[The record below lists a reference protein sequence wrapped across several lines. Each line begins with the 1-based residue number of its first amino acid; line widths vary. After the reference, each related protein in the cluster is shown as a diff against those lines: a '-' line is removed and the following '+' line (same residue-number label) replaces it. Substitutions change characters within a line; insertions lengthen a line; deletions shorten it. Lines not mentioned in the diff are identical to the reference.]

1 MKKVKIGSVG
11 LGRLG
16 YEHACNIANLVPGAE
31 LTALCDVDEKRV
43 KEVAAELGV
52 PYTYT
57 DVAEMVKNPE
67 LDAIVIV
74 SPSMYHA
81 DHIKLAL
88 DAGKHVFC
96 DKPLDTTI
104 EKCKQAEKAVEAH
117 PDKVFMLGFMRRFD
131 DSYAEA
137 KQRIDNGDIGK
148 VVLVRSYTQDPRT
161 TIEGTLKFA
170 PHSGGQFLDMCVHDI
185 DLIRWFTGSNIKK
198 VWGIGGVFEFDL
210 YRELNDADNA
220 AATVQCENGAMGF
233 MFTNRTHGAGCNVE
247 TEIIGTHG
255 RTVTT
260 LKATGQDRFHN
271 YFFPFTEGFDY
282 AAANDFDSVRHKAD
296 EMTCAVMMELVQG
309 EGGVLPLEP
318 DFVKQVEAFCRE
330 RDILLIIDEV
340 QTGIGRT
347 GSLFC
352 FQQYGIRPDVVT
364 MAKGLGGGVPIGAV
378 LAAESCSN
386 VLTPGTHATTFGGT
400 PLVCAAA
407 NAVLDTVGDGQFL
420 AQVKEK
426 GEYLKSG
433 ILSIGSPNILGVRGM
448 GLMLGIIVEDGK
460 HAAYANKL
468 IEKGVL
474 ALTAGKNAVR
484 LLPPLTISRE
494 EMDEALTIMKE
505 VF

>member
-1 MKKVKIGSVG
+1 MTYQELKAEENKYVMNTYGRFPIALDHGEGATLWDIEGKKYIDLASGIGVNCM
-11 LGRLG
+11 G
-16 YEHACNIANLVPGAE
+16 YNNPAIVDAITNQAHKLTHVSNLFTTEPMVQVAKKLVEKTHLNGKVFFANSGAE
-31 LTALCDVDEKRV
+31 ANEG
-43 KEVAAELGV
+43 A
-52 PYTYT
+52 
-57 DVAEMVKNPE
+57 
-67 LDAIVIV
+67 
-74 SPSMYHA
+74 
-81 DHIKLAL
+81 IKLAR
-88 DAGKHVFC
+88 KYSF
-96 DKPLDTTI
+96 DKYGEGRYKIVT
-104 EKCKQAEKAVEAH
+104 
-117 PDKVFMLGFMRRFD
+117 
-131 DSYAEA
+131 
-137 KQRIDNGDIGK
+137 
-148 VVLVRSYTQDPRT
+148 LVNS
-161 TIEGTLKFA
+161 F
-170 PHSGGQFLDMCVHDI
+170 
-185 DLIRWFTGSNIKK
+185 
-198 VWGIGGVFEFDL
+198 
-210 YRELNDADNA
+210 
-220 AATVQCENGAMGF
+220 
-233 MFTNRTHGAGCNVE
+233 
-247 TEIIGTHG
+247 HG

-309 EGGVLPLEP
+309 EGGVLPLDKE
-318 DFVKQVEAFCRE
+318 FVQQVEAFCRE

-364 MAKGLGGGVPIGAV
+364 MAKGLGGGVPVGAV

-420 AQVKEK
+420 EKVKEK
-426 GEYLKSG
+426 GEYLKNG

-448 GLMLGIIVEDGK
+448 GLMLAIIVEDGK

-468 IEKGVL
+468 LEKGVIG
-474 ALTAGKNAVR
+474 LTAGKNAVR
-484 LLPPLTISRE
+484 LLPPLTISKE

>member
-1 MKKVKIGSVG
+1 MTYQELKAEENKYVMNTYGRFPIALDHGEGATLWDIEGKKYIDLASGIGVNCM
-11 LGRLG
+11 G
-16 YEHACNIANLVPGAE
+16 YNNPAIVDAITNQAHKLTHVSNLFTTEPMVQVAKKLVEKTHLNGKVFFANSGAE
-31 LTALCDVDEKRV
+31 ANEG
-43 KEVAAELGV
+43 A
-52 PYTYT
+52 
-57 DVAEMVKNPE
+57 
-67 LDAIVIV
+67 
-74 SPSMYHA
+74 
-81 DHIKLAL
+81 IKLAR
-88 DAGKHVFC
+88 KYSF
-96 DKPLDTTI
+96 DKYGEGRYKIVT
-104 EKCKQAEKAVEAH
+104 
-117 PDKVFMLGFMRRFD
+117 
-131 DSYAEA
+131 
-137 KQRIDNGDIGK
+137 
-148 VVLVRSYTQDPRT
+148 LVNS
-161 TIEGTLKFA
+161 F
-170 PHSGGQFLDMCVHDI
+170 
-185 DLIRWFTGSNIKK
+185 
-198 VWGIGGVFEFDL
+198 
-210 YRELNDADNA
+210 
-220 AATVQCENGAMGF
+220 
-233 MFTNRTHGAGCNVE
+233 
-247 TEIIGTHG
+247 HG

-309 EGGVLPLEP
+309 EGGVLPLEKE
-318 DFVKQVEAFCRE
+318 FVHQVEAFCRE

>member
-1 MKKVKIGSVG
+1 MTYQELKAAENKYVMNTYGRFPIALDHGEGATVWDVEGKKYIDLASGIGVNCM
-11 LGRLG
+11 G
-16 YEHACNIANLVPGAE
+16 YNNKAIIDAITNQAHKLMHVSNLFTTEPMVQVAKKLVEKTHLNGKVFFANSGAE
-31 LTALCDVDEKRV
+31 ANEG
-43 KEVAAELGV
+43 A
-52 PYTYT
+52 
-57 DVAEMVKNPE
+57 
-67 LDAIVIV
+67 
-74 SPSMYHA
+74 
-81 DHIKLAL
+81 IKLAR
-88 DAGKHVFC
+88 KYSF
-96 DKPLDTTI
+96 DKYGEGRYKIVT
-104 EKCKQAEKAVEAH
+104 
-117 PDKVFMLGFMRRFD
+117 
-131 DSYAEA
+131 
-137 KQRIDNGDIGK
+137 
-148 VVLVRSYTQDPRT
+148 LVNS
-161 TIEGTLKFA
+161 F
-170 PHSGGQFLDMCVHDI
+170 
-185 DLIRWFTGSNIKK
+185 
-198 VWGIGGVFEFDL
+198 
-210 YRELNDADNA
+210 
-220 AATVQCENGAMGF
+220 
-233 MFTNRTHGAGCNVE
+233 
-247 TEIIGTHG
+247 HG

-282 AAANDFDSVRHKAD
+282 AVANDFDSVRQKAD

-309 EGGVLPLEP
+309 EGGVLPLDRE
-318 DFVKQVEAFCRE
+318 FVKQVEAFCRE

-352 FQQYGIRPDVVT
+352 FQQYGIRPDIVT

-420 AQVKEK
+420 QQVKEK
-426 GEYLKSG
+426 GEYLKNG
-433 ILSIGSPNILGVRGM
+433 ILSIDSPNILGVRGM
-448 GLMLGIIVEDGK
+448 GLMLAIIVEDGK
-460 HAAYANKL
+460 HAVFANKL

-484 LLPPLTISRE
+484 LLPPLTISKE

>member
-1 MKKVKIGSVG
+1 MTYQELKAEENKYVMNTYGRFPIALDHGEGATLWDIEGKKYIDLASGIGVNCM
-11 LGRLG
+11 G
-16 YEHACNIANLVPGAE
+16 YNNPAIVDAITNQAHKLTHVSNLFTTEPMVQVAKKLVEKTHLNGKVFFANSGAE
-31 LTALCDVDEKRV
+31 ANEG
-43 KEVAAELGV
+43 A
-52 PYTYT
+52 
-57 DVAEMVKNPE
+57 
-67 LDAIVIV
+67 
-74 SPSMYHA
+74 
-81 DHIKLAL
+81 IKLAR
-88 DAGKHVFC
+88 KYSF
-96 DKPLDTTI
+96 DKYGEGRYKIVT
-104 EKCKQAEKAVEAH
+104 
-117 PDKVFMLGFMRRFD
+117 
-131 DSYAEA
+131 
-137 KQRIDNGDIGK
+137 
-148 VVLVRSYTQDPRT
+148 LVNS
-161 TIEGTLKFA
+161 F
-170 PHSGGQFLDMCVHDI
+170 
-185 DLIRWFTGSNIKK
+185 
-198 VWGIGGVFEFDL
+198 
-210 YRELNDADNA
+210 
-220 AATVQCENGAMGF
+220 
-233 MFTNRTHGAGCNVE
+233 
-247 TEIIGTHG
+247 HG

-309 EGGVLPLEP
+309 EGGVLPLDKE
-318 DFVKQVEAFCRE
+318 FVQQVEAFCRE

-407 NAVLDTVGDGQFL
+407 NAVLDTVWDGQFL

-426 GEYLKSG
+426 GEYLKNG

-484 LLPPLTISRE
+484 LLPPLTISKE

>member
-1 MKKVKIGSVG
+1 MTYQELKAEENKYVMNTYGRFPIALDHGEGATLWDIEGKKYIDLASGIGVNCM
-11 LGRLG
+11 G
-16 YEHACNIANLVPGAE
+16 YNNPAIVDAITNQAHKLTHVSNLFTTEPMVQVAKKLVEKTHLNGKVFFANSGAE
-31 LTALCDVDEKRV
+31 ANEG
-43 KEVAAELGV
+43 A
-52 PYTYT
+52 
-57 DVAEMVKNPE
+57 
-67 LDAIVIV
+67 
-74 SPSMYHA
+74 
-81 DHIKLAL
+81 IKLAR
-88 DAGKHVFC
+88 KYSF
-96 DKPLDTTI
+96 DKYGEGRYKIVT
-104 EKCKQAEKAVEAH
+104 
-117 PDKVFMLGFMRRFD
+117 
-131 DSYAEA
+131 
-137 KQRIDNGDIGK
+137 
-148 VVLVRSYTQDPRT
+148 LVNS
-161 TIEGTLKFA
+161 F
-170 PHSGGQFLDMCVHDI
+170 
-185 DLIRWFTGSNIKK
+185 
-198 VWGIGGVFEFDL
+198 
-210 YRELNDADNA
+210 
-220 AATVQCENGAMGF
+220 
-233 MFTNRTHGAGCNVE
+233 
-247 TEIIGTHG
+247 HG

-309 EGGVLPLEP
+309 EGGVLPLEKE
-318 DFVKQVEAFCRE
+318 FVQQVEAFCRE

-364 MAKGLGGGVPIGAV
+364 MAKGLGGGVPVGAV

-400 PLVCAAA
+400 PIVCAAA

-420 AQVKEK
+420 AKVKEK
-426 GEYLKSG
+426 GEYLKNG

-448 GLMLGIIVEDGK
+448 GLMLAIIVEDGK

-468 IEKGVL
+468 LEKGVIG
-474 ALTAGKNAVR
+474 LTAGKNAVR
-484 LLPPLTISRE
+484 LLPPLTISKE

>member
-1 MKKVKIGSVG
+1 MTYQELKAAENKYVMNTYGRFPIALDHGEGATVWDVEGKKYIDLASGIGVNCM
-11 LGRLG
+11 G
-16 YEHACNIANLVPGAE
+16 YNNKAIIDAITNQAHKLMHVSNLFTTEPMVQVAKKLVEKTHLNGKVFFANSGAE
-31 LTALCDVDEKRV
+31 ANEG
-43 KEVAAELGV
+43 A
-52 PYTYT
+52 
-57 DVAEMVKNPE
+57 
-67 LDAIVIV
+67 
-74 SPSMYHA
+74 
-81 DHIKLAL
+81 IKLAR
-88 DAGKHVFC
+88 KYSF
-96 DKPLDTTI
+96 DKYGEGRYKIVT
-104 EKCKQAEKAVEAH
+104 
-117 PDKVFMLGFMRRFD
+117 
-131 DSYAEA
+131 
-137 KQRIDNGDIGK
+137 
-148 VVLVRSYTQDPRT
+148 LVNS
-161 TIEGTLKFA
+161 F
-170 PHSGGQFLDMCVHDI
+170 
-185 DLIRWFTGSNIKK
+185 
-198 VWGIGGVFEFDL
+198 
-210 YRELNDADNA
+210 
-220 AATVQCENGAMGF
+220 
-233 MFTNRTHGAGCNVE
+233 
-247 TEIIGTHG
+247 HG

-260 LKATGQDRFHN
+260 LKATGQERFHN

-282 AAANDFDSVRHKAD
+282 AVANDFDAVRQKAD

-309 EGGVLPLEP
+309 EGGVLPLDRE
-318 DFVKQVEAFCRE
+318 FVKQVEAFCRE
-330 RDILLIIDEV
+330 KDILLIIDEV

-352 FQQYGIRPDVVT
+352 FQQYGIRPDIVT

-420 AQVKEK
+420 QQVKEK
-426 GEYLKSG
+426 GEYLKNG

>member
-1 MKKVKIGSVG
+1 MTYQELKAEENKYVMNTYGRFPIALDHGEGATLWDIEGKKYIDLASGIGVNCM
-11 LGRLG
+11 G
-16 YEHACNIANLVPGAE
+16 YNNPAIVDAITNQAHKLTHVSNLFTTEPMVQVAKKLVEKTHLNGKVFFANSGAE
-31 LTALCDVDEKRV
+31 ANEG
-43 KEVAAELGV
+43 A
-52 PYTYT
+52 
-57 DVAEMVKNPE
+57 
-67 LDAIVIV
+67 
-74 SPSMYHA
+74 
-81 DHIKLAL
+81 IKLAR
-88 DAGKHVFC
+88 KYSF
-96 DKPLDTTI
+96 DKYGEGRYKIVT
-104 EKCKQAEKAVEAH
+104 
-117 PDKVFMLGFMRRFD
+117 
-131 DSYAEA
+131 
-137 KQRIDNGDIGK
+137 
-148 VVLVRSYTQDPRT
+148 LVNS
-161 TIEGTLKFA
+161 F
-170 PHSGGQFLDMCVHDI
+170 
-185 DLIRWFTGSNIKK
+185 
-198 VWGIGGVFEFDL
+198 
-210 YRELNDADNA
+210 
-220 AATVQCENGAMGF
+220 
-233 MFTNRTHGAGCNVE
+233 
-247 TEIIGTHG
+247 HG

-309 EGGVLPLEP
+309 EGGVLPLEKE
-318 DFVKQVEAFCRE
+318 FVQQVGAFCRE

-426 GEYLKSG
+426 GEYLKNG

-468 IEKGVL
+468 LEKGVIG
-474 ALTAGKNAVR
+474 LTAGKNAVR